1 MAANFL
7 DPQYKQTSI
16 SRIFG
21 ICDDQNQTP
30 AYIDERDPST
40 WVADVVNESLKIVSF
55 YPIDYCVDTLRE
67 DGKMDNRCDGLL
79 TYENILIFVELKDRN
94 KHRWVQEGLLQ
105 LETSIKYFSSAHKD
119 LAAQS
124 IIRAQLCNKQR
135 PRAVISCNIER
146 EKFKERVGC
155 IVTVDRTINIE

>member
-1 MAANFL
+1 MAVNFL
-7 DPQYKQTSI
+7 DPQYKQSSI

-21 ICDDQNQTP
+21 ICDDQNKTP
-30 AYIDERDPST
+30 AYIDESDPSN
-40 WVADVVNESLKIVSF
+40 WVADVVNETLKMVSF

-105 LETSIKYFSSAHKD
+105 LETSIKYFRSAHKE
-119 LAAQS
+119 LSAQS
-124 IIRAQLCNKQR
+124 IIRAQICNKQR
-135 PRAVISCNIER
+135 PRAVISCNVER

>member
-1 MAANFL
+1 MAVNFI
-7 DPQYKQTSI
+7 DPQYEQISN

-21 ICDDQNQTP
+21 ICDDQNKTP
-30 AYIDERDPST
+30 AYIDERDSSK
-40 WVADVVNESLKIVSF
+40 WVADVVNEGLKTVSF

-79 TYENILIFVELKDRN
+79 TYENIFIFVELKDRN
-94 KHRWVQEGLLQ
+94 KHKWVQEGFLQ
-105 LETSIKYFSSAHKD
+105 LETSIRNFRTAHKD
-119 LAAQS
+119 LSAQS

-135 PRAVISCNIER
+135 PRAVISCSIER

-155 IVTVDRTINIE
+155 IVNVDRTINIK